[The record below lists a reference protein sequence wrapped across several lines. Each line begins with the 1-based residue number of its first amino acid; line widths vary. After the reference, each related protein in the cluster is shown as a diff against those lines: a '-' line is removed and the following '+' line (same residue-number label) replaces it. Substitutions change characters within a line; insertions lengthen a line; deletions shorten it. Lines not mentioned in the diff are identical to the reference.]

1 MLIRKPKS
9 PSLPTRFENLLITY
23 EKNLQLE
30 VFFIRE
36 KNTERLLE
44 ILPQQGDLIRA
55 IEEMLP
61 TLQLGSDGEAALRKR
76 LEDANAMRE
85 ANGKAIED
93 GVAALKNELH
103 ELNVARVRA
112 RQMRHI
118 SKTTYTQDEPA
129 SRLQDWA

>member
-1 MLIRKPKS
+1 MLIRKPQP
-9 PSLPTRFENLLITY
+9 PSLPPRFENLLTTY

-30 VFFIRE
+30 VFFIGE

-76 LEDANAMRE
+76 LEEADAMRE

-103 ELNVARVRA
+103 ELNAARVRA

>member
-1 MLIRKPKS
+1 MLIRKPEAQ
-9 PSLPTRFENLLITY
+9 SLPPRFENLLTTY

-55 IEEMLP
+55 IEEILP

-76 LEDANAMRE
+76 LEDADAMRE
-85 ANGKAIED
+85 ANGKAIEE

-103 ELNVARVRA
+103 ELNAARVRA